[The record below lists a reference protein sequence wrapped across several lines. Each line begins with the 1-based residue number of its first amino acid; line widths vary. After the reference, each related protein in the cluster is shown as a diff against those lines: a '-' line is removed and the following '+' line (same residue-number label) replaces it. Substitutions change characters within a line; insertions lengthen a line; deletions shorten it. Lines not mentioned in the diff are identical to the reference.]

1 MIYVYESHMGGLYAG
16 DYELSYEQRYCDLC
30 DETDGFVGR
39 ASDEKELS
47 DLLKV
52 FAEDYY
58 DYEYIEYFFNE
69 TCEWYFKNKT

>member
-30 DETDGFVGR
+30 DETDGFLGR
-39 ASDEKELS
+39 ANDEKELS

-52 FAEDYY
+52 Y
-58 DYEYIEYFFNE
+58 D
-69 TCEWYFKNKT
+69 

>member
-16 DYELSYEQRYCDLC
+16 DYELSYEQIYCDIC
-30 DETDGFVGR
+30 DETDGFLGH

-58 DYEYIEYFFNE
+58 DYDYIKYFFNE
-69 TCEWYFKNKT
+69 TCERYFNE

>member
-1 MIYVYESHMGGLYAG
+1 MIYVYENHMGGLYAG

-30 DETDGFVGR
+30 DETDGFLGH

-52 FAEDYY
+52 FAEDY
-58 DYEYIEYFFNE
+58 DDEYIKYFFNE
-69 TCEWYFKNKT
+69 TCERYFKNET

>member
-30 DETDGFVGR
+30 DKSDEFLGR
-39 ASDEKELS
+39 ANDEKELC

-52 FAEDYY
+52 FSEYY
-58 DYEYIEYFFNE
+58 DDEYIEYFFNE
-69 TCEWYFKNKT
+69 TCERYFNEQI